1 MVIMDAFFKPLF
13 KKFVKKQT
21 RSFQL
26 VIEDEVEK
34 IIITPDIGETKKGDL
49 TGFRVHKFSHRKQNF
64 LIAYRSQNE
73 NIIFIKV
80 GPHENF
86 YRELKKYLREVE
98 I

>member
-1 MVIMDAFFKPLF
+1 MSAFFKPPF
-13 KKFVKKQT
+13 KKYVKKQT
-21 RSFQL
+21 RSLQL

-34 IIITPDIGETKKGDL
+34 TIITPDIGETKKGDL
-49 TGFRVHKFSHRKQNF
+49 SGFRVHKFAHRKQKF

-73 NIIFIKV
+73 DIVFYKI

-98 I
+98 L

>member
-1 MVIMDAFFKPLF
+1 MGTFFKSPF
-13 KKFVKKQT
+13 KKFVKKQA

-49 TGFRVHKFSHRKQNF
+49 SEFRVYKFAYRKQKF
-64 LIAYRSQNE
+64 LIAYRSQNKD
-73 NIIFIKV
+73 IVFFKI